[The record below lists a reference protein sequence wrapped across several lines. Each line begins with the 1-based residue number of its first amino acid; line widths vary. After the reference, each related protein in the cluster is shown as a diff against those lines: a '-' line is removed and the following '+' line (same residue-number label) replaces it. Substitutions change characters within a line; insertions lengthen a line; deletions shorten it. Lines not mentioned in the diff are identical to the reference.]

1 MRDHLAK
8 TFTLTSLST
17 GSTTAFVCKAG
28 QQLTIETIV
37 LATGTPTGTFTLER
51 QAADGAYSAYDTGD
65 ATFTDPAAGAARG
78 TVNTIY
84 PPAGVYRVTYTRSS
98 GGVAAGVTVR
108 ITRGRA

>member
-17 GSTTAFVCKAG
+17 NSTTDFVCKAG

-37 LATGTPTGTFTLER
+37 LATGTPTGAFTLDR
-51 QAADGAYSAYDTGD
+51 QAADGAYAAYDTGD
-65 ATFTDPAAGAARG
+65 ATFTNPAAGAARG

-84 PPAGVYRVTYTRSS
+84 PPAGVYRVTYTWTSL
-98 GGVAAGVTVR
+98 GAVDGITVR